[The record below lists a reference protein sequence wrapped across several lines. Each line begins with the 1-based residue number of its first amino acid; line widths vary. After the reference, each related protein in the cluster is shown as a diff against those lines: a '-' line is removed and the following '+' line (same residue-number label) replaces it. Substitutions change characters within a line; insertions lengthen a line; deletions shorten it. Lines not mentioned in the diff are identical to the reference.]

1 MTTASEEKER
11 EEAVSLESSPETLRG
26 AGRTCATSITP
37 PSATARGAVTQRVRA
52 AGQAASRAG
61 ALLDRPGSL
70 VHSQPPT
77 FRQARDR
84 HHECA
89 GHYRHPLLHLPR
101 LLWGYFHLLVVMP
114 VLYLAVWLTESPA
127 RFFIAAAVAA
137 SVWFFA

>member
-1 MTTASEEKER
+1 MTTVSEEKEVP
-11 EEAVSLESSPETLRG
+11 EEVSLEVAPESPCGQVRTRTSSVAL
-26 AGRTCATSITP
+26 
-37 PSATARGAVTQRVRA
+37 PSASARTAVTQRVRQ
-52 AGQAASRAG
+52 AGQAASRVG